1 MSSRAGGL
9 YGGIQFSSG
18 TVFHSS
24 VASTSEPSKTPSNEP
39 TKSADTTKN
48 EQDVAAAPASNPVAS
63 TTAPIA
69 TGKPTA
75 GISLYVM
82 NLFRGTYLL
91 KYSM

>member
-24 VASTSEPSKTPSNEP
+24 LSQTPSANTEQVPETPKEP
-39 TKSADTTKN
+39 DGVPTQSAPV
-48 EQDVAAAPASNPVAS
+48 EAPPAPAGV
-63 TTAPIA
+63 T

-75 GISLYVM
+75 GICSYTTCFAL
-82 NLFRGTYLL
+82 
-91 KYSM
+91 